1 MAGTRFRT
9 YFEIAVG
16 THPVGRIVFEV
27 SLHVIM
33 CVCEY
38 GEGKGLNA
46 EYVAGRHIRRFEAM
60 FVRALPRTGDR
71 STLATRG

>member
-27 SLHVIM
+27 SLHVIVCV

-46 EYVAGRHIRRFEAM
+46 EYVAG
-60 FVRALPRTGDR
+60 
-71 STLATRG
+71 